1 MKKHQTFTLTAVL
14 AGSALALAACGGKSA
29 STADYIGID
38 AAKEAA
44 LADAGVSAD
53 QAVFSSAGLDSRDGV
68 FYYEVNFE
76 ENGTEYEYDIDAM
89 TGVVIEKEQSGAQPS
104 ADGSGTAAAS
114 ADESGASAAQTA
126 TDGSGSD
133 AAQTAADGSGSSAG
147 GSGTAAASAD
157 GSGSPAD
164 GSGSSA
170 AQPSA
175 GGSAAPQAS
184 SGSISESQAQAIA
197 LSQAGLTEDDVLFME
212 VKKDLHRGQ
221 VKYEV
226 EFYANDGTEYSYD
239 INAADGS
246 VISYDFDA
254 KDKFSSSPSPSGLLS
269 EDQAKAAV
277 LERVPGAAAEDIR
290 LRLDEDDGRME
301 YEGWLIY
308 DGMEYEFQIDA
319 YSGSI
324 LEWEAD
330 SLQNP

>member
-89 TGVVIEKEQSGAQPS
+89 TGVVIEKEQSGAQ
-104 ADGSGTAAAS
+104 TAA
-114 ADESGASAAQTA
+114 
-126 TDGSGSD
+126 DGSGSD
-133 AAQTAADGSGSSAG
+133 AAQTAADDSGSPAG
-147 GSGTAAASAD
+147 GSGTAAASVN

-164 GSGSSA
+164 
-170 AQPSA
+170 
-175 GGSAAPQAS
+175 GSAAPQAS

-246 VISYDFDA
+246 IISYDFDA

>member
-104 ADGSGTAAAS
+104 ADGSGTAAAA
-114 ADESGASAAQTA
+114 ADGSGASAAQTA
-126 TDGSGSD
+126 ADRSGSD
-133 AAQTAADGSGSSAG
+133 AAQTA
-147 GSGTAAASAD
+147 
-157 GSGSPAD
+157 AD

>member
-114 ADESGASAAQTA
+114 ADGSSASAAQTA
-126 TDGSGSD
+126 ADGSGSD
-133 AAQTAADGSGSSAG
+133 AAQAAADGSGSSAG
-147 GSGTAAASAD
+147 GSGTAAASAN
-157 GSGSPAD
+157 GSGSP
-164 GSGSSA
+164 A

-212 VKKDLHRGQ
+212 VKKDLHRGQQ

>member
-1 MKKHQTFTLTAVL
+1 M
-14 AGSALALAACGGKSA
+14 
-29 STADYIGID
+29 
-38 AAKEAA
+38 
-44 LADAGVSAD
+44 
-53 QAVFSSAGLDSRDGV
+53 
-68 FYYEVNFE
+68 
-76 ENGTEYEYDIDAM
+76 
-89 TGVVIEKEQSGAQPS
+89 
-104 ADGSGTAAAS
+104 
-114 ADESGASAAQTA
+114 
-126 TDGSGSD
+126 
-133 AAQTAADGSGSSAG
+133 
-147 GSGTAAASAD
+147 
-157 GSGSPAD
+157 
-164 GSGSSA
+164 
-170 AQPSA
+170 
-175 GGSAAPQAS
+175 
-184 SGSISESQAQAIA
+184 
-197 LSQAGLTEDDVLFME
+197 LFME

-226 EFYANDGTEYSYD
+226 EFYVNDGTEYSYD